1 MEWAENGEVCVDKF
15 KNSAPGFFDA
25 ILMDIHMPVMDGY
38 EATKQI
44 RALERPDRNIP
55 VIAMTADAF
64 LEDVKQCIDC
74 GMDDHLPKPPDLNEL
89 VSVLQRF
96 LAEKD

>member
-15 KNSAPGFFDA
+15 RNSAPGFFDA
-25 ILMDIHMPVMDGY
+25 ILMDIHMPVMDG
-38 EATKQI
+38 
-44 RALERPDRNIP
+44 
-55 VIAMTADAF
+55 
-64 LEDVKQCIDC
+64 
-74 GMDDHLPKPPDLNEL
+74 HLPKPLDLNEL